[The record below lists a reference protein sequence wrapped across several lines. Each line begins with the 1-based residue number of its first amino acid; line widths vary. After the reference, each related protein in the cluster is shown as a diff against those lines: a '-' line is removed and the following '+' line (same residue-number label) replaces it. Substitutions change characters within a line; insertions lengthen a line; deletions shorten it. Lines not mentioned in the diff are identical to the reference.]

1 MSKTVDDILKQVHRT
16 YEGDIDYLE
25 FDDDETQLNLSYLKD
40 GIEEWVDRFPEYR
53 EVFADLTSASDGD
66 KTTDGGS
73 IYDCPTNFVRP
84 ANTIKV
90 GSKYLTYIP
99 PEKIAQ
105 KLQENSSSEWFTI
118 TGSPGAYKLR
128 INPAMDSGSTIAYDY
143 WKTIAVPTLVTSVVE
158 VSRPLF
164 VIAYILNK
172 LYSEDDADK
181 AKEYEQK
188 MTEEER
194 LERVALAK
202 SPGTPNVITVTGAG
216 MNDTSSSVADI
227 ITDQ

>member
-1 MSKTVDDILKQVHRT
+1 MAKTVDDILKKVHRT

-25 FDDDETQLNLSYLKD
+25 FDDDETQLNFAYLKD
-40 GIEEWVDRFPEYR
+40 GIEEWLNRFPEHR
-53 EVFADLTSASDGD
+53 EVFTNLTSASDGD

-84 ANTIKV
+84 TNTVKI

-99 PEKIAQ
+99 PEQIAQ
-105 KLQENSSSEWFTI
+105 KLQENTSSEWFTI

-128 INPAMDSGSTIAYDY
+128 INPAVAAGSTIEYDY
-143 WKTIAVPTLVTSVVE
+143 WRTLTTPTLSTSVIE
-158 VSRPLF
+158 VSRPDF
-164 VIAYILNK
+164 VTAYILNK
-172 LYSEDDADK
+172 LYSEDDPDE
-181 AKEYEQK
+181 AKKYEAK
-188 MTEEER
+188 MVEEER

-202 SPGTPNVITVTGAG
+202 SPGTPNRLTVTGAG